1 MMNLDSLTSENG
13 KQAFNDKYS
22 NFDVAYSVALKDIT
36 NAIEKSKGAK
46 QEE

>member
-1 MMNLDSLTSENG
+1 MKLDSLTSENG

-22 NFDVAYSVALKDIT
+22 NFDVAYSVALKDII
-36 NAIEKSKGAK
+36 NAIEKSKESK

>member
-13 KQAFNDKYS
+13 KQSFNDKYS
-22 NFDVAYSVALKDIT
+22 NFDAAYSVALKDIT
-36 NAIEKSKGAK
+36 NAIEKSKESK